1 MKKSL
6 LVLVSAAFAFLLS
19 ACGTTS
25 YQTGVL
31 ANQVANAGY
40 QNTQNE
46 QLNTI
51 QMCYIYSKNPE
62 SCTILA
68 AGAIPTQVLGGRPTP
83 IRIAQS
89 PEEIFKEVATN
100 GFEAAVKIYG
110 LKQVAGVLTKATE
123 EAGKVQIVRPE
134 VVRPEIV
141 QPTIVH
147 SAAPAAA
154 AATPVV
160 TTPTITP

>member
-6 LVLVSAAFAFLLS
+6 ISLMVLASASLLT

-31 ANQVANAGY
+31 ANQVSNAGY

-110 LKQVAGVLTKATE
+110 LKQVASVLNKATE

-141 QPTIVH
+141 EPTV
-147 SAAPAAA
+147 
-154 AATPVV
+154 
-160 TTPTITP
+160 ITVPGG

>member
-1 MKKSL
+1 MKKISIL
-6 LVLVSAAFAFLLS
+6 FTLALTFFLT
-19 ACGTTS
+19 ACGTSS
-25 YQTGVL
+25 YQTGVM
-31 ANQVANAGY
+31 ANQVSNAGF

-83 IRIAQS
+83 IRVAQA
-89 PEEIFKEVATN
+89 PEEIFKEIATN

-110 LKQVAGVLTKATE
+110 LKQIASVVNSATA
-123 EAGKVQIVRPE
+123 EAGKVEIVRPE
-134 VVRPEIV
+134 VVRPEVV

-147 SAAPAAA
+147 SVSPAAV
-154 AATPVV
+154 TP
-160 TTPTITP
+160 

>member
-1 MKKSL
+1 MKKTL
-6 LVLVSAAFAFLLS
+6 LTLVSVAFAFILS

-31 ANQVANAGY
+31 ANQVSNAGF

-83 IRIAQS
+83 IRVAQA
-89 PEEIFKEVATN
+89 PEEILKEIATN

-110 LKQVAGVLTKATE
+110 LKQIASVVNNATA
-123 EAGKVQIVRPE
+123 EAGKVEIVRPE

-147 SAAPAAA
+147 SVAPAA
-154 AATPVV
+154 TP
-160 TTPTITP
+160 